1 MVNQC
6 RHLPFPLEH
15 NARQAVETAIIA
27 TSFIKLKPENQFPF
41 GRRDIC
47 QFKVNIFYCSAGY
60 HYAFVGYGSK
70 FSERLFAD
78 TVTAQEIT
86 VSGFGR
92 LLRSQIYKTN
102 YTKQLYCIE
111 ISQNASKFHFF
122 VNFDYIRRLIDST
135 S

>member
-15 NARQAVETAIIA
+15 NARQAIETAIIA

-47 QFKVNIFYCSAGY
+47 QFKVNIFYRSAGY

-86 VSGFGR
+86 VPGLGR

-102 YTKQLYCIE
+102 YTKTALLHQNIPKCIK
-111 ISQNASKFHFF
+111 ISFF
-122 VNFDYIRRLIDST
+122 SLILTIFAD
-135 S
+135 